1 MRVGF
6 HTFGCK
12 LNQHETEALASAF
25 HGGGFSVCGARVD
38 ADLYIVNTCTVTS
51 AGDHKARALVRSL
64 LRGHPGVPVIVTGC
78 SAQLEAEALAR
89 LGADVVVV
97 SEKRKSRLL
106 DLPGFLLA
114 REESEPPQVEAIR
127 SFAGGPGPAAEPFA
141 FRITEPSF
149 HSRAFLKVQDGCD
162 RRCAYCRVPLA
173 RGPSV
178 SLGADEAVRRAVD
191 LEERGFR
198 EIVVTG
204 VNVSAW
210 REAGAG
216 PARLVERLLAGTKR
230 ARIRVSSLEPE
241 SIDEDLIGALADQR
255 VCPHFHLPVQ
265 SGSDRVLEAM
275 GRRYTAETVAGAVGL
290 LRRVKGDPFIAA
302 DMLVGFPGE
311 TDGDFAMS
319 RSLVQDLG
327 FSQLHVFPFSPRPGT
342 PAASFKG
349 KVPERIRGQRAGV
362 LGDISRRLAAE
373 YRSRWCGSKV
383 EALLEKGSGDR
394 WLGVCG
400 NYLKTWIR
408 SVPDGEGRGSLVRA
422 VLGGDG
428 EDGRYLGPA

>member
-25 HGGGFSVCGARVD
+25 RGGGFSVCGTRED

-78 SAQLEAEALAR
+78 SAQLEAAALAR
-89 LGADVVVV
+89 LGSDVVVV
-97 SEKRKSRLL
+97 PHDRKSRLL
-106 DLPGFLLA
+106 GLPDFLRSRDGADLP
-114 REESEPPQVEAIR
+114 PVDTIR
-127 SFAGGPGPAAEPFA
+127 SFAGAHGTTVDPFA

-149 HSRAFLKVQDGCD
+149 HTRAFLKVQDGCD
-162 RRCAYCRVPLA
+162 RHCAYCRVPLA

-178 SLGADEAVRRAVD
+178 SLGADEAVRRAAD

-210 REAGAG
+210 REVAAG
-216 PARLVERLLAGTKR
+216 PARLVESLLAGTRK

-241 SIDEDLIGALADQR
+241 SIDEELAGALADPR
-255 VCPHFHLPVQ
+255 ICPHFHLPVQ
-265 SGSDRVLEAM
+265 SGSDKVLEAM
-275 GRRYTAETVAGAVGL
+275 GRRYTADIVAGAVDR
-290 LRRVKGDPFIAA
+290 LRRAKDDPFIAA
-302 DMLVGFPGE
+302 DMLVGYPGE
-311 TDGDFAMS
+311 KEDDFALS
-319 RSLVQDLG
+319 RSLVERLG

-342 PAASFKG
+342 PAAVLKYQ
-349 KVPERIRGQRAGV
+349 VPERVRGQRAGI
-362 LGDISRRLAAE
+362 LGEISRRLAAE
-373 YRSRWCGSKV
+373 YRARWGGRDI
-383 EALLEKGSGDR
+383 EALLEKGCGDR

-400 NYLKTWIR
+400 NYLKTWIAGI
-408 SVPDGEGRGSLVRA
+408 PHGAARGSLVRA
-422 VLGGDG
+422 TLGRDE
-428 EDGRYLGPA
+428 EDGRYLGIA